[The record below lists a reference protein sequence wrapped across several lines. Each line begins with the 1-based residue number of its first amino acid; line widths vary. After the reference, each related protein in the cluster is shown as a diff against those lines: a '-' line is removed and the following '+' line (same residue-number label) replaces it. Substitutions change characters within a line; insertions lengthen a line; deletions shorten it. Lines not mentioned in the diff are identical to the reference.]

1 MIQLHKMKS
10 VMSFIYFSSL
20 PGELRLL
27 IWNMSFSYVDP
38 AVATWQPQ
46 EASSTV
52 KVALPHGGKNL
63 PSVALASYE
72 AYREWVLRTSHHGTS
87 TSPASH
93 RLFVPRLILLADA
106 RCFLDFEATKFGNE
120 LAHIALDV
128 TNVGDIVPVFEALAS
143 MPQLKTIILIV
154 PCGDLS
160 DEELGAWQSEIHI
173 DQDFLKG
180 TSTLIDHQYEDR
192 DEQRFGELLRSGLS
206 DAYAKRYYGRQDSP
220 LIKLRVRP
228 PSRPNQ
234 DTRRADEPWG
244 FMLYD

>member
-1 MIQLHKMKS
+1 
-10 VMSFIYFSSL
+10 
-20 PGELRLL
+20 
-27 IWNMSFSYVDP
+27 MSFSNVDP

-46 EASSTV
+46 EAGSTIEV
-52 KVALPHGGKNL
+52 VLPHGRKNL

-72 AYREWVLRTSHHGTS
+72 AYREWVHRTSEHGTS
-87 TSPASH
+87 ASSVRH
-93 RLFVPRLILLADA
+93 RIFAPRLILLSDA
-106 RCFLDFEATKFGNE
+106 KCLLGLEATRLGNE

-143 MPQLKTIILIV
+143 MAQLKTIILII

-160 DEELGAWQSEIHI
+160 DEELSAWQSEIRI
-173 DQDFLKG
+173 DQDFLQG
-180 TSTLIDHQYEDR
+180 ASTLIDHQYEDR

-206 DAYAKRYYGRQDSP
+206 EAYAKRYYGRQDSP

-234 DTRRADEPWG
+234 DTRRAEEPWG
-244 FMLYD
+244 FMLYE